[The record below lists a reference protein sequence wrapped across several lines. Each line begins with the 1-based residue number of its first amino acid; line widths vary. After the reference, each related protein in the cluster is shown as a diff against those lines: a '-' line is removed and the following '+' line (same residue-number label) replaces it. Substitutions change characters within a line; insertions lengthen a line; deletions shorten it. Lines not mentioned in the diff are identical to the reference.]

1 MKLTRTVEQ
10 GLGRAVRGEKDYCV
24 VLIVGPSLVKFIRGK
39 KTRAFLS
46 VQTNTQIQIGL
57 DIADLAKEDIEKG
70 STALDVLQKLISQCL
85 ARDEGWKEYYVAE
98 MDKVGSY
105 KAPSGELD
113 LFAMESE
120 AEQHFNSGRIPS
132 AIKTVQELI
141 DRHCSENEDRGWYLQ
156 VMARYEF
163 SRSKH
168 ESNALQ
174 VAAHQKNHFVLR
186 PREGMQIEK
195 LSMISQ
201 RRVENIRTWLNRY
214 QDLETRRIALQ
225 EILANFRFG
234 VRAEAFER
242 AVNDL
247 GIALGFQ
254 CQRPDKEWREGPDN
268 LWALRD
274 NEFLLIECKSE
285 VGLDRNQINKDETGQ
300 MNNAC
305 AWFARNYTGAK
316 VTNWLIIPTNVG
328 TKASGFNEKVEIL
341 RESGVKRI
349 AGNAQAF
356 FKELFRL
363 DSSDLLD
370 EKVMKLLKYH
380 TLGVEELVSEYAVEP
395 KFAS

>member
-1 MKLTRTVEQ
+1 M
-10 GLGRAVRGEKDYCV
+10 
-24 VLIVGPSLVKFIRGK
+24 
-39 KTRAFLS
+39 
-46 VQTNTQIQIGL
+46 
-57 DIADLAKEDIEKG
+57 
-70 STALDVLQKLISQCL
+70 
-85 ARDEGWKEYYVAE
+85 
-98 MDKVGSY
+98 
-105 KAPSGELD
+105 
-113 LFAMESE
+113 
-120 AEQHFNSGRIPS
+120 
-132 AIKTVQELI
+132 
-141 DRHCSENEDRGWYLQ
+141 
-156 VMARYEF
+156 
-163 SRSKH
+163 
-168 ESNALQ
+168 
-174 VAAHQKNHFVLR
+174 
-186 PREGMQIEK
+186 
-195 LSMISQ
+195 
-201 RRVENIRTWLNRY
+201 
-214 QDLETRRIALQ
+214 
-225 EILANFRFG
+225 
-234 VRAEAFER
+234 RAEAFER